1 MCYTK
6 SMIKDQI
13 ISDLRKSLEKLGLSL
28 DDIAI
33 EHPVEES
40 HGDYST
46 NIAMV
51 QAKKVNQNPF
61 DLAQKIVSSFP
72 KTDYLE
78 KIEVVKP
85 GFINLWLKTDFLG
98 KQIEEVLKTK
108 ESFGKGNFL
117 EGKKIMVEFAH
128 PNTHKELH
136 IGHMRTLITG
146 EALARIF
153 AAAGA
158 KVFRANYQGDI
169 GPHVA
174 KAIWGIEKILKEKG
188 IGWNEADGYS
198 LTQKAHLLGEGY
210 VLGNKEYDEN
220 KKEIDELN
228 TKLYKKDPQLLPIY
242 ERTRKWSL
250 DYYESFYERFYTKF
264 DKLYFESQVAD
275 CGKKIV
281 LENVQGPVSGRQVF
295 EKSDGAIIFPG
306 EKYGL
311 HTRVFVTKDGN
322 PTYEG
327 KDMCLA
333 PKQFADF
340 PFDNCIHVVANE
352 QTGYFQVIIKALEL
366 IDAKFIGREY
376 HLPMGMVN
384 MIGKKIS
391 SRTGEII
398 TVDDLLDNVKS
409 LLKELIKDNEEKNS
423 ETVLEMATVA
433 AVKYSV
439 LKSAPTMNAAF
450 DLEKSVSL
458 NGDSGPYLQ
467 YTYARCK
474 SVLGKAKIDMY
485 NILTYYT
492 QGITSEEK
500 AILRTIYKFPEIVE
514 TAAKNYS
521 PNLIAS
527 FLFGLAQKFNLFY
540 DKVPIIKS
548 ESQELKNFRL
558 GLTAATAQ
566 VISTGLYLLGIKVV
580 ERM

>member
-174 KAIWGIEKILKEKG
+174 KAI
-188 IGWNEADGYS
+188 
-198 LTQKAHLLGEGY
+198 GE
-210 VLGNKEYDEN
+210 
-220 KKEIDELN
+220 
-228 TKLYKKDPQLLPIY
+228 
-242 ERTRKWSL
+242 
-250 DYYESFYERFYTKF
+250 
-264 DKLYFESQVAD
+264 
-275 CGKKIV
+275 
-281 LENVQGPVSGRQVF
+281 
-295 EKSDGAIIFPG
+295 
-306 EKYGL
+306 
-311 HTRVFVTKDGN
+311 
-322 PTYEG
+322 
-327 KDMCLA
+327 
-333 PKQFADF
+333 
-340 PFDNCIHVVANE
+340 
-352 QTGYFQVIIKALEL
+352 
-366 IDAKFIGREY
+366 
-376 HLPMGMVN
+376 
-384 MIGKKIS
+384 
-391 SRTGEII
+391 
-398 TVDDLLDNVKS
+398 
-409 LLKELIKDNEEKNS
+409 
-423 ETVLEMATVA
+423 
-433 AVKYSV
+433 
-439 LKSAPTMNAAF
+439 
-450 DLEKSVSL
+450 
-458 NGDSGPYLQ
+458 
-467 YTYARCK
+467 
-474 SVLGKAKIDMY
+474 
-485 NILTYYT
+485 
-492 QGITSEEK
+492 
-500 AILRTIYKFPEIVE
+500 
-514 TAAKNYS
+514 
-521 PNLIAS
+521 
-527 FLFGLAQKFNLFY
+527 
-540 DKVPIIKS
+540 
-548 ESQELKNFRL
+548 
-558 GLTAATAQ
+558 
-566 VISTGLYLLGIKVV
+566 
-580 ERM
+580 